1 MAILENAHYRFITD
15 KNTDTFHLLI
25 GSGHAL
31 GLLEN
36 SISVKGRRRDGKRFQ
51 RQLALHSSD
60 TPATHLAPESLF
72 LNFTGREQDLGLDW
86 EVRVALA
93 ADGSLIQWKVTCTNN
108 GAEALYLES
117 ITVLQPLHDQQG
129 NFQLDQLDAAD
140 LRFYA
145 NGWQSWSYTGTYS
158 SRDRMRSSNLG
169 FLQEPMVLNP
179 GTPKFRRRGK
189 FSSDMF
195 AALAD
200 ARSGQGIVLGF
211 LSQKQQFGVLT
222 ADLRRAPAL
231 RAWAVCDD
239 VRLEPGTTIET
250 DWFAVGLLD
259 AHAPFPLDP
268 YLQAAARENDV
279 KAMQLPPVGWCSW
292 YHYYQDISEQKIMA
306 NLEQIQRI
314 RASTPLDLFQI
325 DDGFQEQV
333 GDWLTFDEKFPRG
346 VKPLADVVKDAGMTP
361 GIWLAPFIVHPR
373 SRLARE
379 HPDWLLRRKN
389 GTRARAGF
397 VWNALGLALDLTV
410 PAALD
415 YAITVIRT
423 AVRDWGFT
431 YLKLDFL
438 YAAALSGQYR
448 DRTKTRAQVLRMAMQ
463 AVREAA
469 GQDTHV
475 LGCGLPLGSALGLVD
490 FMRISADVGGHWAP
504 DYFNLGFLFKREPHM
519 PSARNAI
526 HNTVTR
532 AMLHNIWWVDDPDC
546 LLVREDT
553 GLTIHEVRSLATVIA
568 MTGGSIL
575 VSDDMQ
581 RLSPERLKIL
591 QALIPPLNQRARVLD
606 WLEPGTPARMRLDLQ
621 DEKGEYY
628 RLSFANW
635 DDRPRNVCLMPSDF
649 GLDSRPYVIN
659 TFWQEQKWTVAE
671 GDALF
676 TGLLQ
681 AHETILLI
689 VRAQAV

>member
-1 MAILENAHYRFITD
+1 LVA
-15 KNTDTFHLLI
+15 
-25 GSGHAL
+25 
-31 GLLEN
+31 N
-36 SISVKGRRRDGKRFQ
+36 SISVKGRRQDGKRFH

-72 LNFTGREQDLGLDW
+72 LNFTGCEQDLGLGW

-93 ADGSLIQWKVTCTNN
+93 ADGSLIQWKVSCSNH
-108 GAEALYLES
+108 ADEALYLEA
-117 ITVLQPLHDQQG
+117 INLLQPLQDRQG
-129 NFQLDQLDAAD
+129 NFQLDCPDDAD

-145 NGWQSWSYTGTYS
+145 NGWQSWSYSGTYS
-158 SRDRMRSSNLG
+158 SHDRMRSSNLG

-222 ADLRRAPAL
+222 ADLRRSSAL

-239 VRLEPGTTIET
+239 VRLDPGASLET
-250 DWFAVGLLD
+250 DWFAVGLID

-268 YLQAAARENDV
+268 YLLAAAHENDV
-279 KAMQLPPVGWCSW
+279 KAMQPPPVGWCSW

-314 RASTPLDLFQI
+314 RESTPLNLFQI

-333 GDWLTFDEKFPRG
+333 GDWLTFNEKFPHG
-346 VKPLADVVKDAGMTP
+346 VKPLADAIKQADMTP

-379 HPDWLLRRKN
+379 HPDWLLRRRN
-389 GTRARAGF
+389 GSLARAGF

-410 PAALD
+410 PAALE
-415 YAITVIRT
+415 YAVEVIRT
-423 AVRDWGFT
+423 AVQDWGFT

-438 YAAALSGQYR
+438 YAAALKGQYR
-448 DRTKTRAQVLRMAMQ
+448 DRTKTRAQVLRMAMH

-469 GQDTHV
+469 GKDTHI

-490 FMRISADVGGHWAP
+490 FMRVSADVGGHWAP
-504 DYFNLGFLFKREPHM
+504 DYFKLGFLFKREPHM

-526 HNTVTR
+526 HNTLTR
-532 AMLHNIWWVDDPDC
+532 AMFHNIWWVNDPDC

-553 GLTIHEVRSLATVIA
+553 ALSLAEVRSLATAIA

-581 RLSPERLKIL
+581 HVSPERLRIM
-591 QALIPPLNQRARVLD
+591 QALIPPLNQRALVLD

-621 DEKGEYY
+621 DGGGQ
-628 RLSFANW
+628 RHLLSFANW
-635 DDRPRNVCLMPSDF
+635 DDQSRRVRLMPEDF
-649 GLDSRPYVIN
+649 GLDPKSYAISA
-659 TFWQEQKWTVAE
+659 FWQEQSWIAE
-671 GDALF
+671 EGGALF
-676 TGLLQ
+676 DGMLQ

-689 VRAQAV
+689 VRTQDGLAHPPPDFRRIAPV